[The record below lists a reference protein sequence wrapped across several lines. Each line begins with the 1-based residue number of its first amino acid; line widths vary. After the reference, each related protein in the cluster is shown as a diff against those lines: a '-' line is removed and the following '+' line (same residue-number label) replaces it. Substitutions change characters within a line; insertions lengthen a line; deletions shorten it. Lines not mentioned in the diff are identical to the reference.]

1 MRRLTF
7 HAKAEIALVATLL
20 LASGDPNFDERIEVA
35 DVNARN
41 ALYKIEQLDS
51 RVSEIESRLNM

>member
-1 MRRLTF
+1 MRLTF
-7 HAKAEIALVATLL
+7 HARVEIALVATLL
-20 LASGDPNFDERIEVA
+20 LASCKPDIDDRIDVA

-41 ALYKIEQLDS
+41 ALEKIEQLDS